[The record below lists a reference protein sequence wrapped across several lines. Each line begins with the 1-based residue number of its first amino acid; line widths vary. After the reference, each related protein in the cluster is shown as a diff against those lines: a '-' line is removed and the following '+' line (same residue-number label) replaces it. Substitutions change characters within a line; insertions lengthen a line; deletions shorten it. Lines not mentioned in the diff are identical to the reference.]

1 MKLIIF
7 FIFIPL
13 VEFFLLF
20 RVADVIGFWPT
31 VLLVV
36 STAFIGVN
44 LLKRQGLQTMAR
56 IQQKMQTAQMPAQEM
71 VEGLLLFFSG
81 GLLLTPG
88 LITDVL
94 GFLILIPQTRSVV
107 ANRIAP
113 YILSQFTF
121 LPADM
126 NGGANP
132 YSSPQQQGANHDGV
146 IEGEYTEVAHMNLGS
161 TKGGGN
167 DE

>member
-1 MKLIIF
+1 MKLFIF
-7 FIFIPL
+7 FILIPL
-13 VEFFLLF
+13 AEFFLLF
-20 RVADVIGFWPT
+20 RVADFIGFWPT

-44 LLKRQGLQTMAR
+44 LLKRQGLQTMTR
-56 IQQKMQTAQMPAQEM
+56 IQQKMQSAQMPAQEM

-94 GFLILIPQTRSVV
+94 GFLILIPQTRSLI
-107 ANRIAP
+107 AKRIAP
-113 YILSQFTF
+113 YILSKFTF
-121 LPADM
+121 VSPNM

-132 YSSPQQQGANHDGV
+132 YSSPQQQEAGRDGV
-146 IEGEYTEVAHMNLGS
+146 IEGEYTEVPNMNLDS
-161 TKGGGN
+161 TKGDGN
-167 DE
+167 GE